1 MINGTARAV
10 AGDASVVL
18 VSSFHTKLVHVHVHV
33 HTPAGVCTGLA
44 RPGSARPGRG
54 AKPRTIK
61 YLSKRIRNTHAYV
74 YVMCV

>member
-18 VSSFHTKLVHVHVHV
+18 VSSFLTKLVHV

-44 RPGSARPGRG
+44 RPGSARPSRG